1 VKVRVKEFKDK
12 ASLKEYLLSLGN
24 TTQGAEILSSK
35 GKVFLF
41 ELDGIDTRAANILK
55 QDAISVG
62 GDCAVPRKA
71 SSFEKGYWKVLL
83 VVNGREL
90 DKLTEK
96 LEKQP
101 FGLRELSLKL
111 RETLKNYLKD
121 SFTLSYRGRELPLSE
136 PVVMGILNATPD
148 SFSDG
153 GKYTSLDSA
162 VKRAEEIISQGGKI
176 VDVGGESTRP
186 GAPPVPLEEELRR
199 VIPVIREIRKKLGDN
214 FFISVDTYKAEV
226 ARQALLEGADM
237 VNDVSALRFDPKM
250 AEVVSSFG
258 CPVVIMH
265 MKGTPRDMQ
274 KNPHYEDVV
283 SEICDFFEERIS
295 FALERGVSRDKIIL
309 DPGIGFGKRL
319 IEDNLC
325 ILKRFSE
332 FRVFGLPLLIGASRK
347 SFIGAITGV
356 ENPEDRL
363 AGSLGAIAPAF
374 YGGAKIFRVHDVKE
388 TFDFLKLL
396 YEVERAKC

>member
-1 VKVRVKEFKDK
+1 MKVRVKEFKDK
-12 ASLKEYLLSLGN
+12 VSLRDYLLSLGN
-24 TTQGAEILSSK
+24 TSKGAEIISK
-35 GKVFLF
+35 KGRVYLL
-41 ELDGIDTRAANILK
+41 EIDGIDTRAANILK

-71 SSFEKGYWKVLL
+71 SSFEKGLWKVLL
-83 VVNGREL
+83 LVSEREL
-90 DKLTEK
+90 ERLAEK
-96 LEKQP
+96 LKEQP
-101 FGLRELSLKL
+101 FGLRELSNSLIRAL
-111 RETLKNYLKD
+111 GNYLK
-121 SFTLSYRGRELPLSE
+121 SEFTLTYRGKELPLKE

-153 GKYTSLDSA
+153 GRYTTVELA
-162 VKRAEEIISQGGKI
+162 LKRAEEIISQGGKI

-199 VIPVIREIRKKLGDN
+199 VIPVIREVRKRLGEG

-237 VNDVSALRFDPKM
+237 VNDISGLQFDPKM

-265 MKGTPRDMQ
+265 IKGTPRDMQ
-274 KNPHYEDVV
+274 KNPYYEDAV
-283 SEICDFFEERIS
+283 SEICDYFEERLS
-295 FALERGVSRDKIIL
+295 FALERGIGRDKIIL

-319 IEDNLC
+319 EDNLC

-332 FRVFGLPLLIGASRK
+332 FRVFGLPLLVGASRK
-347 SFIGAITGV
+347 SFIGAITG
-356 ENPEDRL
+356 EDEPQERL

-388 TFDFLKLL
+388 TYRFLKLL
-396 YEVERAKC
+396 RAVEEAGC

>member
-1 VKVRVKEFKDK
+1 MKVRVKEFKDK
-12 ASLKEYLLSLGN
+12 VSLRDYLLSLGN
-24 TTQGAEILSSK
+24 TSKGAEIISK
-35 GKVFLF
+35 KGRVYLL
-41 ELDGIDTRAANILK
+41 EIDGIDTRAANILK

-71 SSFEKGYWKVLL
+71 SSFEKGLWKVLL
-83 VVNGREL
+83 LVSEREL
-90 DKLTEK
+90 ERLAEK
-96 LEKQP
+96 LKEQP
-101 FGLRELSLKL
+101 FGLRELSNSLIRAL
-111 RETLKNYLKD
+111 GNYLE
-121 SFTLSYRGRELPLSE
+121 SEFTLTYRGKELPLKE

-153 GKYTSLDSA
+153 GRYTTVELA
-162 VKRAEEIISQGGKI
+162 LKRAEEIISQGGKI

-199 VIPVIREIRKKLGDN
+199 VIPVIREVRKRLGEG

-237 VNDVSALRFDPKM
+237 VNDISGLQFDPKM

-265 MKGTPRDMQ
+265 IKGTPRDMQ
-274 KNPHYEDVV
+274 KNPYYEDAV
-283 SEICDFFEERIS
+283 SEICDYFEERLS
-295 FALERGVSRDKIIL
+295 FALERGIGRDKIIL

-319 IEDNLC
+319 EDNLC

-332 FRVFGLPLLIGASRK
+332 FRVFGLPLLVGASRK
-347 SFIGAITGV
+347 SFIGAITG
-356 ENPEDRL
+356 EDEPQERL

-388 TFDFLKLL
+388 TYRFLKLL
-396 YEVERAKC
+396 RAVEEAGC

>member
-1 VKVRVKEFKDK
+1 
-12 ASLKEYLLSLGN
+12 
-24 TTQGAEILSSK
+24 
-35 GKVFLF
+35 
-41 ELDGIDTRAANILK
+41 RAANILK

-71 SSFEKGYWKVLL
+71 SSFEKGLWKVLL
-83 VVNGREL
+83 LLSEREL
-90 DKLTEK
+90 ERLAEK
-96 LEKQP
+96 LKEQP
-101 FGLRELSLKL
+101 FGLKELSTSLKEAL
-111 RETLKNYLKD
+111 NNYLKEN
-121 SFTLSYRGRELPLSE
+121 FNLKYRGKDLSLSE

-153 GKYTSLDSA
+153 GRYTTVELA
-162 VKRAEEIISQGGKI
+162 LKRAEEIISQGGKI

-199 VIPVIREIRKKLGDN
+199 VIPVIREVRKRLGEG

-237 VNDVSALRFDPKM
+237 VNDISGLQFDPKM

-265 MKGTPRDMQ
+265 IKGTPRDMQ
-274 KNPHYEDVV
+274 KNPYYEDAV
-283 SEICDFFEERIS
+283 SEICDYFEERLS
-295 FALERGVSRDKIIL
+295 FALERGIGRDKIIL

-319 IEDNLC
+319 EDNLC

-332 FRVFGLPLLIGASRK
+332 FRVFGLPLLVGASRK
-347 SFIGAITGV
+347 SFIGAITG
-356 ENPEDRL
+356 EDEPQERL

-388 TFDFLKLL
+388 TYRFLKLL
-396 YEVERAKC
+396 RAVEEAGC

>member
-12 ASLKEYLLSLGN
+12 VSLRDYLLSLGN
-24 TTQGAEILSSK
+24 TSKGAEIISK
-35 GKVFLF
+35 KGRVYLL
-41 ELDGIDTRAANILK
+41 EIDGIDTRAANILK

-71 SSFEKGYWKVLL
+71 SSFEKGLWKVLL
-83 VVNGREL
+83 LVSEREL
-90 DKLTEK
+90 ERLAEK
-96 LEKQP
+96 LKEQP
-101 FGLRELSLKL
+101 FGLRELSNSLIRAL
-111 RETLKNYLKD
+111 GNYLE
-121 SFTLSYRGRELPLSE
+121 SEFTLTYRGKELPLKE

-153 GKYTSLDSA
+153 GRYTTVELA
-162 VKRAEEIISQGGKI
+162 LKRAEEIISQGGKI

-199 VIPVIREIRKKLGDN
+199 VIPVIREVRKRLGEG

-237 VNDVSALRFDPKM
+237 VNDISGLQFDPKM

-265 MKGTPRDMQ
+265 IKGTPRDMQ
-274 KNPHYEDVV
+274 KNPYYEDAV
-283 SEICDFFEERIS
+283 SEICDYFEERLS
-295 FALERGVSRDKIIL
+295 FALERGIGRDKIIL

-319 IEDNLC
+319 EDNLC

-332 FRVFGLPLLIGASRK
+332 FRVFGLPLLVGASRK
-347 SFIGAITGV
+347 SFIGAITG
-356 ENPEDRL
+356 EDEPQERL

-388 TFDFLKLL
+388 TYRFLKLL
-396 YEVERAKC
+396 RAVEEAGC